1 MQGSLPRKL
10 AAILYADVAGY
21 SKLTGED
28 EEGTHRRLSEY
39 LDIISTSI
47 EAHRGKVVHYAGD
60 AVLAD
65 FGTVTDAL
73 ACATTVQ
80 QDLRQRND
88 DLPDERKVQF
98 RVGVNLGEVIEDRND
113 IYGDGVNVAA
123 RLEGLADAGGIC
135 ISESV
140 RAAVGNKLPLEYE
153 FMGDQK
159 VKNITEPVRAFRVI
173 LDPSEVRVTGPGA
186 TTIER
191 SDKPS
196 VAVLPF
202 DNLSGD
208 PEQDFIGDGLA
219 EDLITALSKIRA
231 FSVIARNSTFTYRKT
246 AVDVRKV
253 AAELGVRYVL
263 EGSVRKSGQRIRVT
277 AQLID
282 ADTGVHVWA
291 ERFDRELE
299 DIFDLQD
306 EMTQT
311 IAGALEPELN
321 AAERERAVARPPE
334 NLDSWELYQ
343 RALWHMWTYEE
354 GSVATAMELFQQVN
368 QVDPN
373 FAPAWAYFAY
383 SCYITVIQ
391 GWVDDSDARLAEGLV
406 AAKKALACDDKD
418 AIPYF
423 AAGRIYMMMGEHD
436 NAIATLEKSIQ
447 INPSFAQSYHGL
459 GFALALAGRL
469 EESKQTTQ
477 KAITLSPRE
486 PMLWAFNVVH
496 AFTCILNG
504 DNEEALESAQR
515 VLRNPSAS
523 GYWPHA
529 VFAAAAA
536 NLDQMDDARRAL
548 AAARKERPNLSL
560 AFLGHNMPTKFEG
573 GLDPYLDALRK
584 AGLSA

>member
-1 MQGSLPRKL
+1 MQGPLPRKL

-39 LDIISTSI
+39 LDVISSAI
-47 EAHRGKVVHYAGD
+47 AEHRGEVVHYAGD

-73 ACATTVQ
+73 TCAASVQ
-80 QDLRQRND
+80 QDLRQRNH

-123 RLEGLADAGGIC
+123 RLEGLAESGGIC

-153 FMGDQK
+153 FMGERK
-159 VKNITEPVRAFRVI
+159 VKNITEPVRAYRVL
-173 LDPSEVRVTGPGA
+173 LDPSEARGTSPGA
-186 TTIER
+186 TSIER
-191 SDKPS
+191 RGKPS

-202 DNLSGD
+202 DNLSGN
-208 PEQDFIGDGLA
+208 PEQEFIGDGLA

-231 FSVIARNSTFTYRKT
+231 FSVIARNSTFTYKNS

-253 AAELGVRYVL
+253 AADLGVRYVL
-263 EGSVRKSGQRIRVT
+263 EGSVRKSGQRIRVS

-291 ERFDRELE
+291 ERYDHELE

-343 RALWHMWTYEE
+343 RGLWHMWTYEE
-354 GSVATAMELFQQVN
+354 GPVATAMELFQRVN
-368 QVDPN
+368 QADPN
-373 FAPAWAYFAY
+373 FAPAWAYLAY

-391 GWVDDSDARLAEGLV
+391 GWADEQDARLAEGLV

-447 INPSFAQSYHGL
+447 INPNFAQSYHGL
-459 GFALALAGRL
+459 GFALALANRL

-486 PMLWAFNVVH
+486 PMLWAFMVVH

-504 DNEEALESAQR
+504 DNEEAIDWAQR
-515 VLRNPSAS
+515 TLQNPSAS

-536 NLDQMDDARRAL
+536 NVDRMDDARRELGL
-548 AAARKERPNLSL
+548 ACKEKPDLSITFLQHNL
-560 AFLGHNMPTKFEG
+560 PTKFKG
-573 GLDPYLDALRK
+573 GLDPYLNALRN
-584 AGLSA
+584 AGLPE